1 MQGSIERKAKG
12 IKVAAHFVRV
22 DLAKDLVYYRS
33 MEVNIHEAKTHLS
46 RLLERVAMGEE
57 VIIAKAG
64 TPVAKLVPIKQTNRG
79 FKFGSAKGKM
89 VIADDFN
96 DPLPKEIEDLF
107 W

>member
-1 MQGSIERKAKG
+1 
-12 IKVAAHFVRV
+12 
-22 DLAKDLVYYRS
+22 

-64 TPVAKLVPIKQTNRG
+64 TPVAKLVPLHARSKKRTL
-79 FKFGSAKGKM
+79 GSAKGEFT
-89 VIADDFN
+89 VPDDFN

-107 W
+107 YK